1 MRQVTAERG
10 LVPGDVVRAA
20 AAGSVVVGIVTSGGV
35 AGALF
40 FLVLGGALVPRA
52 LRLPAALDLSFG
64 VSLLLAAWAA
74 QLGWYERV
82 PWLDLLMHAVCT
94 GLVAAVGVMVLIRGR
109 MLELAG
115 PTGRVRAGLA
125 ATTAG
130 IGAVSAI
137 LWELGEW
144 AGHTFL
150 DDGID
155 VGYTDTVTDLAVG
168 LFGAALA
175 GITLAYRGP
184 TSGLGRD
191 A

>member
-1 MRQVTAERG
+1 VPQVTAERG
-10 LVPGDVVRAA
+10 HVPGDVVRVA

-40 FLVLGGALVPRA
+40 FLVLGGALIPRS
-52 LRLPAALDLSFG
+52 LRLPAALDVSFG
-64 VSLLLAAWAA
+64 ASLLLAAWAA

-82 PWLDLLMHAVCT
+82 QWLDLLVHAVCT
-94 GLVAAVGVMVLIRGR
+94 GLVAAVGVIVLVSGR
-109 MLELAG
+109 MLALG
-115 PTGRVRAGLA
+115 VPTGRARAGLA
-125 ATTAG
+125 ITTAG
-130 IGAVSAI
+130 VGALSAI

-168 LFGAALA
+168 LFGATLA
-175 GITLAYRGP
+175 GIALAHRGP

>member
-10 LVPGDVVRAA
+10 LVPGDVARVA
-20 AAGSVVVGIVTSGGV
+20 AAGSVVVGVVTSGGV

-40 FLVLGGALVPRA
+40 FLVLGGALVPRF

-64 VSLLLAAWAA
+64 ASLLLAAWAA
-74 QLGWYERV
+74 QLGWYETV
-82 PWLDLLMHAVCT
+82 PWLDLLVHTVCT
-94 GLVAAVGVMVLIRGR
+94 GLVAAVGVMLLIRAR

-115 PTGRVRAGLA
+115 PTARAKVGLA
-125 ATTAG
+125 VTTAG
-130 IGAVSAI
+130 VGALSAV

-168 LFGAALA
+168 LVGATLA
-175 GITLAYRGP
+175 GIALAYRGP
-184 TSGLGRD
+184 TSGPGRD

>member
-10 LVPGDVVRAA
+10 PVPGDVVRVA

-40 FLVLGGALVPRA
+40 FLVLGGALVPRF
-52 LRLPAALDLSFG
+52 LRLPPALDLCFG
-64 VSLLLAAWAA
+64 TSLLLAAWAA
-74 QLGWYERV
+74 QLGWYETV
-82 PWLDLLMHAVCT
+82 PWLDLLVHAVCT
-94 GLVAAVGVMVLIRGR
+94 GLVAAVGVIVLVRGR
-109 MLELAG
+109 MLALGA
-115 PTGRVRAGLA
+115 PTGRTRVGLA
-125 ATTAG
+125 ITTAG
-130 IGAVSAI
+130 IGALSAI
-137 LWELGEW
+137 LWEVGEW

-168 LFGAALA
+168 LLGATLA
-175 GITLAYRGP
+175 GITLAYRGS

>member
-10 LVPGDVVRAA
+10 LVPGDVVRVA

-40 FLVLGGALVPRA
+40 FLVLGGALVPRF
-52 LRLPAALDLSFG
+52 LWLPAALDLSFG
-64 VSLLLAAWAA
+64 ASLLLAAWAA
-74 QLGWYERV
+74 QLGWYETV
-82 PWLDLLMHAVCT
+82 QWLDLLMHAVCT
-94 GLVAAVGVMVLIRGR
+94 GLVATVGVMVLIRGR

-115 PTGRVRAGLA
+115 PTGRARAGLA
-125 ATTAG
+125 ITTAG
-130 IGAVSAI
+130 IGALSAI

-155 VGYTDTVTDLAVG
+155 VGYTDTVTDLTVG

-175 GITLAYRGP
+175 GIALAYRGP

>member
-10 LVPGDVVRAA
+10 LVPGDVVRVA

-40 FLVLGGALVPRA
+40 FLVLGGALVPRF

-64 VSLLLAAWAA
+64 ASLLLAAWAA
-74 QLGWYERV
+74 QLGWYETV
-82 PWLDLLMHAVCT
+82 QWLDLLMHAVCT
-94 GLVAAVGVMVLIRGR
+94 GLVATVGVMVQ
-109 MLELAG
+109 
-115 PTGRVRAGLA
+115 
-125 ATTAG
+125 
-130 IGAVSAI
+130 
-137 LWELGEW
+137 W

-168 LFGAALA
+168 LFGATLA
-175 GITLAYRGP
+175 GIALAYRGP